1 MCAMGDYMRKLAE
14 SQEQRRQETIRK
26 SQAKAREILDV
37 QLAGL
42 LNELRLKY
50 RDAESISAESPD
62 ERIAKSLSAYG
73 YFTSFRWF
81 EVPRKNKDETFEI
94 GLAVGAGLQ
103 NIDFA
108 PLILT
113 FLFLVNPSGVED
125 RQHEFQQECEG
136 VDLVNWC

>member
-50 RDAESISAESPD
+50 RGYQSISAESPD
-62 ERIAKSLSAYG
+62 ERMAKSLSAYG

-81 EVPRKNKDETFEI
+81 EVRERTRTRHLKSD
-94 GLAVGAGLQ
+94 L
-103 NIDFA
+103 
-108 PLILT
+108 
-113 FLFLVNPSGVED
+113 PSEPGC
-125 RQHEFQQECEG
+125 RISIFCH
-136 VDLVNWC
+136 